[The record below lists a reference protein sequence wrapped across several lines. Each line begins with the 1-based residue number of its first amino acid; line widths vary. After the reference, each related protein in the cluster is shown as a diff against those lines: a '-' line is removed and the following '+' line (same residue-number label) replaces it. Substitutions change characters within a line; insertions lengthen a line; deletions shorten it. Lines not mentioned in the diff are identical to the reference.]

1 MVGGSIES
9 VSIDGVSYPV
19 TSDSDV
25 SRKLGGAENETQ
37 VNGDGT
43 VRTIQTRVP
52 WMLSG
57 VGLALDDTLGDHER
71 IQTLIDSGRQ
81 APVVITYASGE
92 SYEATGT
99 VTGEVQQSNQT
110 ISATVTLSGGGKLT
124 KQ

>member
-1 MVGGSIES
+1 MIGGSIES
-9 VSIDGVSYPV
+9 ISIDGASYPV
-19 TSDSDV
+19 VSDSDV

-71 IQTLIDSGRQ
+71 IQTLIDSG
-81 APVVITYASGE
+81 TS
-92 SYEATGT
+92 
-99 VTGEVQQSNQT
+99 
-110 ISATVTLSGGGKLT
+110 SAGGDYVC
-124 KQ
+124 